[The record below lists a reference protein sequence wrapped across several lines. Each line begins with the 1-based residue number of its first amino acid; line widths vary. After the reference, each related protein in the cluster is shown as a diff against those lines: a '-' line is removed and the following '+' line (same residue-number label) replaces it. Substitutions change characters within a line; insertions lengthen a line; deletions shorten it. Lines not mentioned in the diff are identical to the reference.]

1 MVWFHFLTLNTVFEM
16 IISFNLQ
23 KIYSEYVDLKL
34 YVFLLTTL
42 DLKLIVF
49 LNSLTFSKMKLFW
62 DFLFRALSCKSLEV
76 TAIHSLPGVSD
87 GKEST
92 CKVENLGSIPGLLRS
107 PGGGNG
113 NPLQHSGLENPMDRG
128 AWWATVHGIVKS
140 QTRLSD

>member
-1 MVWFHFLTLNTVFEM
+1 MVSFLTLNTVFET

-42 DLKLIVF
+42 DLKLIIF
-49 LNSLTFSKMKLFW
+49 LNSLTFSRMKLFW

-92 CKVENLGSIPGLLRS
+92 CNAGNLGSILGLLRS

-113 NPLQHSGLENPMDRG
+113 NPLQHSCLENPMDRG
-128 AWWATVHGIVKS
+128 AWWSTVHGIAKS
-140 QTRLSD
+140 QTQLSD